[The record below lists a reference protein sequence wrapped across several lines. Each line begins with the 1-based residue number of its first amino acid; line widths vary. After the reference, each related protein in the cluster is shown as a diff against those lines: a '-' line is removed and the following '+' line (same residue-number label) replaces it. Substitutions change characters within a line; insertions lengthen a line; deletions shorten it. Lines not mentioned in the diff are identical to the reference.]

1 MFSKLIIDALS
12 NLKLTSKMPLV
23 ITLATA
29 AIPEVE
35 WPQWTA
41 CLDDEELRR
50 AQSFQFL
57 SDRRAFVAA
66 HALLRWS
73 LSAFL
78 GGEATAWRFEVTSFG
93 KPFLVGSA
101 ADLRFN
107 LSHCRSRVAIVLA
120 YATDVGVDVEADER
134 AVKLDFGIAEAY
146 FSRQEAAAL
155 RAIADEKLR
164 HLQFLRLWTMKEACV
179 KAIGLGLSLR
189 LDAFSIDTSRL
200 IVRSAL
206 PACRQ
211 LGIAHWRLPGHQLA
225 AATNCANSRHTFHL
239 CSLDDQRLSP

>member
-73 LSAFL
+73 LTAQRL
-78 GGEATAWRFEVTSFG
+78 GGTRAG
-93 KPFLVGSA
+93 P
-101 ADLRFN
+101 
-107 LSHCRSRVAIVLA
+107 HCRSRVAIVLA